1 MDETWTTIH
10 LAHRAASLGYEYDG
24 YEKPPKPVTLSSDEA
39 AERDRV
45 YHRLHEQAL
54 GGSSSAP
61 HAAMPSGAR
70 KQ

>member
-1 MDETWTTIH
+1 MDLPVSAADRT
-10 LAHRAASLGYEYDG
+10 ASLGYEYDG

-45 YHRLHEQAL
+45 YHKLHEQAL
-54 GGSSSAP
+54 GGSPSAP